1 MAITNGEF
9 PKTSM
14 KHHEAMPK
22 AEHVGAKKLPAH
34 SAAQLAQESCEEMI
48 QNLKRNIGEHTTSPA
63 L

>member
-1 MAITNGEF
+1 MPTAKEKF

-22 AEHVGAKKLPAH
+22 AEQVGTQKLPAP
-34 SAAQLAQESCEEMI
+34 SAARLAHESCEEMI
-48 QNLKRNIGEHTTSPA
+48 RNLKRNVGEHTTSPA